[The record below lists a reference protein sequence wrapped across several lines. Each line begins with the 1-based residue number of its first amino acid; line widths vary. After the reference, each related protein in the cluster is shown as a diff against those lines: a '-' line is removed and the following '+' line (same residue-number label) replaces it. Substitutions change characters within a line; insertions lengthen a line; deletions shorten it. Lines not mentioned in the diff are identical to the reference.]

1 MAKILLHT
9 KGAILNVDYGG
20 SGSYSNSIRAI
31 KQHKFI
37 PEPYFWQ
44 IPGKCDLSAY
54 VNFSS
59 LAEFAENNAGIKAFE
74 PVPQGYFLQAMGINP
89 RIQILQKNMNK

>member
-31 KQHKFI
+31 K
-37 PEPYFWQ
+37 
-44 IPGKCDLSAY
+44 
-54 VNFSS
+54 
-59 LAEFAENNAGIKAFE
+59 
-74 PVPQGYFLQAMGINP
+74 
-89 RIQILQKNMNK
+89 